1 MPFSLVIMGVAGCG
15 KTSVG
20 EALQTSLDLN
30 FIDGDSLHPPAN
42 IQKMSA
48 GIPLQDADRWPWLTL
63 VGQQIGASSMPIA
76 IGCSALKRSYR
87 DRIRQAANKQIGFVH
102 LAGERSVIEKR
113 MQARQGHFMPTSLLD
128 SQFAALEPLQDD
140 EFGITVDINQL
151 PAQIVDSVARFQL
164 S

>member
-1 MPFSLVIMGVAGCG
+1 MPLSLVIMGVAGCG
-15 KTSVG
+15 KTLVG
-20 EALQTSLDLN
+20 EALHSSIGLT
-30 FIDGDSLHPPAN
+30 FVDGDSLHPPAN

-63 VGQQIGASSMPIA
+63 VGQRIGASSAPMA

-87 DRIRQAANKQIGFVH
+87 DHIRLAADERIGFVY

-128 SQFAALEPLQDD
+128 SQFATLEPLQDD
-140 EFGITVDINQL
+140 EFGITINIDQP
-151 PAQIVDSVARFQL
+151 PARIVDSVRRFCFP
-164 S
+164 